1 LINSLKYFYLP
12 FSIFFKK
19 QATNPMQKTITLRT
33 QKHEQLIDIT
43 REIETI
49 VSRSNIQT
57 GIINVY
63 VQGATAGIMIQ
74 ENWDDSVQTD
84 VLNWLRK
91 MIPHGV
97 WQHDAQDN
105 NGDSHL
111 KAGFVGP
118 SETIPVINGKMG
130 LSTWQ
135 NIFLCEFDGPRSQR
149 NIVVTIY
156 NAEQ

>member
-1 LINSLKYFYLP
+1 
-12 FSIFFKK
+12 
-19 QATNPMQKTITLRT
+19 MQETITLST
-33 QKHEQLIDIT
+33 QRHDQLVDIT
-43 REIETI
+43 GQIEAI
-49 VSRSNIQT
+49 VSKSNIQT

-84 VLNWLRK
+84 VLSWLRK
-91 MIPHGV
+91 MIPQGV

-156 NAEQ
+156 DAEK